1 MESFTTYPDASMPAG
16 AADRFAHSS
25 ATRLLSAGTYLEKWY
40 RAAVIDE
47 LVNHQFRVVAP
58 SSGYDAVTVL
68 AHALAARS
76 LRRKQIACVIAGLV
90 TDLVLLKTGLIGPVG
105 FFLLAL
111 WLLWAFA
118 FLRRVATVQALTTWL
133 RKSRQVPAEDA
144 VDDYPANPALT
155 PRLVEKIAREQAG
168 ATERIFYGGFRPFVG
183 SGLPGPDW
191 ATAEL
196 LVGEKPSPIDE
207 HLNRN
212 APYEEQRRIPELV
225 PFTVDDITAYV
236 AERLQIDLCD
246 DPPYG
251 EQIQN
256 LTVERRRYSRAG
268 RVPIKR
274 RWLRPPLLLRQD
286 SADAQAFR
294 LIEDREQYDAAREYL
309 CVRIGAWDQELVVSI
324 YMSFDLR
331 GNTLYSEF
339 FPYLLGPV
347 IESFHL
353 VDRLPESLTPRLLVR
368 MAWDV
373 PAGLPRAALLAVR
386 GWTKRA
392 RNWVLRRRQNPMEP
406 VQVADESE
414 FRLGRYAV
422 ELVDRG
428 AHTSVRELAA
438 SEDFYHFFQKT
449 DAGKYIKIV
458 QRRLLQ
464 IITDFLADHHVDVS
478 EHVARQT
485 TILDRS
491 THNHG
496 DIRVNGNANISF
508 DSRNVKQASH
518 SASGG

>member
-1 MESFTTYPDASMPAG
+1 MESFTMHPDANMPAG

-25 ATRLLSAGTYLEKWY
+25 ATRLLSAGAYLEKWY
-40 RAAVIDE
+40 RAKVIDE
-47 LVNHQFRVVAP
+47 LVNNQFRVVAP

-76 LRRKQIACVIAGLV
+76 LRRKQIACVIAGIV
-90 TDLVLLKTGLIGPVG
+90 IDLILLKAAVFGLVG

-111 WLLWAFA
+111 WLLWAAA

-133 RKSRQVPAEDA
+133 HKARAVPPDDA
-144 VDDYPANPALT
+144 LDDYPANPALT

-183 SGLPGPDW
+183 SGVRLSNW
-191 ATAEL
+191 STAEL
-196 LVGEKPSPIDE
+196 LVGEKPNPLAE
-207 HLNRN
+207 YVNRN
-212 APYEEQRRIPELV
+212 VPYEEQARAPELV
-225 PFTVDDITAYV
+225 PFTADEITAYV
-236 AERLQIDLCD
+236 AERLQLDLCD

-256 LTVERRRYSRAG
+256 LSVERRRYSRAG

-274 RWLRPPLLLRQD
+274 RRLRPPLLLRQG
-286 SADAQAFR
+286 STEAQAFR
-294 LIEDREQYDAAREYL
+294 LVEDQEQYDAAREYL

-324 YMSFDLR
+324 YVSFDLR

-339 FPYLLGPV
+339 FPYVLGPV

-353 VDRLPESLTPRLLVR
+353 VDRLPESLTPGLLMR

-373 PAGLPRAALLAVR
+373 PAGLPRAVLLAVR

-392 RNWVLRRRQNPMEP
+392 RNWVLRRRQNSVET
-406 VQVADESE
+406 VQIADESE

-428 AHTSVRELAA
+428 ALTSVRELAA
-438 SEDFYHFFQKT
+438 SKGYHHFFQQT
-449 DAGKYIKIV
+449 DTGKYIKIV
-458 QRRLLQ
+458 ERRLLQ
-464 IITDFLADHHVDVS
+464 IIGDFLALHHVDLG
-478 EHVARQT
+478 EHTARGA
-485 TILDRS
+485 TILDAS
-491 THNHG
+491 TNNYENFTVNNHG
-496 DIRVNGNANISF
+496 NFSLAGNRVTQQS
-508 DSRNVKQASH
+508 S
-518 SASGG
+518 